1 MDLEDNLTEEV
12 LATMGVSSE
21 ILMDEVEEVEAVE
34 DGGVVVETGCF
45 VEAQIMDSEDVED
58 KAMEDLKEVGVM
70 VRTMVIHGALTILT
84 SEYQI

>member
-1 MDLEDNLTEEV
+1 MTEWEVNHVDLEDNLTEEV

-58 KAMEDLKEVGVM
+58 KAMEDLKVDKN
-70 VRTMVIHGALTILT
+70 LT
-84 SEYQI
+84 SY

>member
-1 MDLEDNLTEEV
+1 MTAWEFNHLDLEDNLIEEV

-34 DGGVVVETGCF
+34 DGGVVVEMGCF

-58 KAMEDLKEVGVM
+58 KTMEDLKVDKN
-70 VRTMVIHGALTILT
+70 LT
-84 SEYQI
+84 SY

>member
-1 MDLEDNLTEEV
+1 MTAWEFNHLDLEDNLIEEV

-34 DGGVVVETGCF
+34 DGGVVVEMGCF

-58 KAMEDLKEVGVM
+58 KAMEDLKVDKN
-70 VRTMVIHGALTILT
+70 LT
-84 SEYQI
+84 SY

>member
-1 MDLEDNLTEEV
+1 MPWEFNHLDLEDNLTEEV

-45 VEAQIMDSEDVED
+45 VEAKIMDSEDVED
-58 KAMEDLKEVGVM
+58 KAMEDLKVDKN
-70 VRTMVIHGALTILT
+70 LT
-84 SEYQI
+84 S

>member
-1 MDLEDNLTEEV
+1 MTAWEFNHLDLEDNLTEEV

-58 KAMEDLKEVGVM
+58 KAMEDLKVDKN
-70 VRTMVIHGALTILT
+70 LT
-84 SEYQI
+84 S

>member
-1 MDLEDNLTEEV
+1 MTAWEFNHLDLEDNLTEEV

-58 KAMEDLKEVGVM
+58 KAMEDLKVDKN
-70 VRTMVIHGALTILT
+70 LT
-84 SEYQI
+84 SY

>member
-1 MDLEDNLTEEV
+1 MTAWEFNHLDLEDNLTEEV

-58 KAMEDLKEVGVM
+58 KATEDLKVDKN
-70 VRTMVIHGALTILT
+70 LT
-84 SEYQI
+84 S